1 MWRKCKCAT
10 EWDGFWICDKCDNAF
25 YWKILGWQKDNV
37 KDFIVIDVSK
47 RLRKMTYKELLSEK
61 EDILKEKELI
71 EKRLSD
77 IDNKISMAKQDQAE
91 NIFNEILSKI
101 VELNKI
107 GYNVVSIMDDD
118 LENIGH
124 EYGLSWKKIILTE
137 KSF

>member
-1 MWRKCKCAT
+1 
-10 EWDGFWICDKCDNAF
+10 
-25 YWKILGWQKDNV
+25 
-37 KDFIVIDVSK
+37 
-47 RLRKMTYKELLSEK
+47 MTYKELLSEK

-71 EKRLSD
+71 EKRLND

-91 NIFNEILSKI
+91 SIFNEILSKI

-124 EYGLSWKKIILTE
+124 EYGLSWKKLILTE